1 MCGLNYRPGAPVAE
15 GGPVGLSD
23 GGTGACTDYPFK
35 IKCYGNRGA
44 SILMHLD
51 ASALTSG
58 ISFAIS
64 KRR

>member
-1 MCGLNYRPGAPVAE
+1 MCGLDYRPRAPVAE

-44 SILMHLD
+44 SILMHLP
-51 ASALTSG
+51 
-58 ISFAIS
+58 
-64 KRR
+64 